1 MKKLLGFNIKR
12 NKKLL
17 VSDIIKFY
25 EVRGYTL
32 IDANVHRMIFRRGN
46 LSGNLFS
53 LNPIRWKTLVEIEIV
68 KKERLDYNIY
78 ASYSFSTFLFF
89 ISQEENDFFS
99 KEIAAFSKAIEQ
111 FEVNVEQL
119 ENLAVKTSKSNF
131 KYIIHSFSIGVLA
144 SLLIIF
150 SINLLL
156 EDQLPILLASGIA
169 GISILFSYYV
179 LVKLKSYR

>member
-32 IDANVHRMIFRRGN
+32 ISANARGMIFHRGN

-53 LNPIRWKTLVEIEIV
+53 LNPIKWKTKVEIEIV
-68 KKERLDYNIY
+68 MKERLDYNIY
-78 ASYSFSTFLFF
+78 AHYCFSTFFFF
-89 ISQEENDFFS
+89 ISQEENDFFN
-99 KEIAAFSKAIEQ
+99 KEIDAFSKAIKQ

-119 ENLAVKTSKSNF
+119 EDLAVKTSKSNF
-131 KYIIHSFSIGVLA
+131 KYIINSFLIGILA
-144 SLLIIF
+144 SLLLIF
-150 SINLLL
+150 SINLLM
-156 EDQLPILLASGIA
+156 EDQLPILLASTIVGV
-169 GISILFSYYV
+169 SILLSYYL
-179 LVKLKSYR
+179 LVRLKSY